1 LEFRKSG
8 DDKQTAL
15 LVFEVEKK
23 SCWIAYEITEKDKQR
38 FLKTSI
44 FEIVERFITQR
55 LLDYGKNDYFDYH
68 CPDCK
73 QTTLTKSLITNSPS
87 QEEAVC
93 CNLCG

>member
-1 LEFRKSG
+1 LEFRKSE

-23 SCWIAYEITEKDKQR
+23 SCWIAYEITEKDKQK
-38 FLKTSI
+38 FLKTNTS
-44 FEIVERFITQR
+44 EIVERFITLR
-55 LLDYGKNDYFDYH
+55 LIHYGKNGYFDYH

-73 QTTLTKSLITNSPS
+73 QTTLTRSLIVNSP
-87 QEEAVC
+87 EREDAIC